1 MLSVSGRTLS
11 GFWILCLTAFL
22 FSMKASA
29 ATYVVAKQNCS
40 DTAAGTAA
48 QPWCTIG
55 HAAAKMVP
63 GDTVTIG
70 PGSYNESVS
79 PKSGTAVAFITYQ
92 GQPGA
97 VLNGTGLNAQAFNI
111 DNVAYLNIS
120 GFEVTQYLQ
129 PRPAGNSVDIYGTS
143 HDIHFSKMLVHDNWN
158 GIIMSDSANNIY
170 ISSSTVYNSRY
181 GVGF

>member
-1 MLSVSGRTLS
+1 MAETMTCFARAFFLIRIKRPIMLSVSGRTLS

-40 DTAAGTAA
+40 GTAA

-79 PKSGTAVAFITYQ
+79 PKSGTAAAFITYQ
-92 GQPGA
+92 GQ
-97 VLNGTGLNAQAFNI
+97 
-111 DNVAYLNIS
+111 
-120 GFEVTQYLQ
+120 
-129 PRPAGNSVDIYGTS
+129 
-143 HDIHFSKMLVHDNWN
+143 
-158 GIIMSDSANNIY
+158 
-170 ISSSTVYNSRY
+170 
-181 GVGF
+181 